1 MNTLTENRDWP
12 ASTLAWRQQVA
23 AFWSIAWP
31 SLIVA
36 FILFTFGL
44 GRVSADQPLR
54 LFFVGTMAKAAYLV
68 VQGLLTV
75 RLVRKRYRS
84 FRIEVERNDGT
95 SSRRLLAEEVVLA
108 WLQIIWPQVL
118 LGVLLDLVVLLLG
131 DNLEELT
138 VRALSSVSIWGNIFV
153 AGPFGVYMATK
164 MKFRGF
170 RLRVY
175 GQRYI

>member
-1 MNTLTENRDWP
+1 MNTLAENQEWP
-12 ASTLAWRQQVA
+12 AITLAWRQQVA

-31 SLIVA
+31 SLVVA
-36 FILFTFGL
+36 FLLFTFGL
-44 GRVSADQPLR
+44 DHVSADQPLR
-54 LFFVGTMAKAAYLV
+54 VFFLGMTAKAAYLIF
-68 VQGLLTV
+68 QGLLTI
-75 RLVRKRYRS
+75 RLVRMRYRS

-95 SSRRLLAEEVVLA
+95 SSRRLLANEVFLA

-118 LGVLLDLVVLLLG
+118 LGVLLDLLVLLLG

-138 VRALSSVSIWGNIFV
+138 IRALSSVSIWGNIFV

-164 MKFRGF
+164 MKFRRF